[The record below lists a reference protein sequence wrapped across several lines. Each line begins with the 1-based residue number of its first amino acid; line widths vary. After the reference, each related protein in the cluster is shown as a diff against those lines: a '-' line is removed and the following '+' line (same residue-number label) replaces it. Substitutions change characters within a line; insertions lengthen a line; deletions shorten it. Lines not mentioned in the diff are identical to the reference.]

1 VFSEDWG
8 CTELLKAAHF
18 FIGEVKA
25 SENTKERPMAK
36 AGDVI
41 ENPMT
46 GERITFL
53 KTTQETNG
61 QLLRFE
67 YVLPPGFT
75 IPEHVHPHQEERH
88 EVLSGTLRGRVGG
101 QERDYAE
108 GERVVGPAGVPHAW
122 QNPGSEEE
130 LRFVSE
136 LRPPLVFET
145 ILETYC
151 GLARDGK
158 TTKQG
163 IPKNPLQLAVL
174 VDETRGMFYSSRV
187 PVAVQEAFLA
197 FFAVL
202 ASVGRLF
209 GYRARYPEYSGSEEA
224 LERED
229 RRRAVVSEAMKGGV
243 MAASALLTFVVL
255 LLIWYRRR

>member
-1 VFSEDWG
+1 
-8 CTELLKAAHF
+8 
-18 FIGEVKA
+18 
-25 SENTKERPMAK
+25 MAK
-36 AGDVI
+36 AGDLI
-41 ENPMT
+41 ENPAT

-53 KTTQETNG
+53 QTTHETNG
-61 QLLRFE
+61 KLLRFE

-75 IPEHVHPHQEERH
+75 TPEHVHPHQEERH
-88 EVLSGTLRGRVGG
+88 EILSGMLRGRVGD
-101 QERDYAE
+101 QERDYGK

-122 QNPGSEEE
+122 QNPSRDEQ

-145 ILETYC
+145 ILETTF

-187 PVAVQEAFLA
+187 PVAVQEAFLEL
-197 FFAVL
+197 FGVL
-202 ASVGRLF
+202 ASVGRLL
-209 GYRARYPEYSGSEEA
+209 GYKACYPEYSGPEETLGVNNKRKSTDSKA
-224 LERED
+224 
-229 RRRAVVSEAMKGGV
+229 SKGGV
-243 MAASALLTFVVL
+243 VVAVVLGVFLALLL
-255 LLIWYRRR
+255 LRWRGRQSK

>member
-1 VFSEDWG
+1 
-8 CTELLKAAHF
+8 
-18 FIGEVKA
+18 
-25 SENTKERPMAK
+25 MAK

-41 ENPMT
+41 ENPVT

-53 KTTQETNG
+53 ETTRETNG
-61 QLLRFE
+61 ELLRFE

-75 IPEHVHPHQEERH
+75 IPEHFHPRQEERH
-88 EVLSGTLRGRVGG
+88 EVISGTLRGRVGG
-101 QERDYAE
+101 QERSYAA
-108 GERVVGPAGVPHAW
+108 GERAVGPAGVPHAW
-122 QNPGSEEE
+122 RNPSSEQE

-145 ILETYC
+145 IMETYC

-197 FFAVL
+197 LFGVVAW
-202 ASVGRLF
+202 AGRLL
-209 GYRARYPEYSGSEEA
+209 GYRARYPEYSGLEEPPQ
-224 LERED
+224 RED
-229 RRRAVVSEAMKGGV
+229 RRQAEVSEETKGGV
-243 MAASALLTFVVL
+243 VAASALLTFIVL
-255 LLIWYRRR
+255 MLIWRRSRSSGR

>member
-1 VFSEDWG
+1 
-8 CTELLKAAHF
+8 
-18 FIGEVKA
+18 
-25 SENTKERPMAK
+25 MAK

-41 ENPMT
+41 ENPIT
-46 GERITFL
+46 GEQITFL
-53 KTTQETNG
+53 KTTRETNG
-61 QLLRFE
+61 ELLRFE

-75 IPEHVHPHQEERH
+75 IPEHVHPRQEERH

-108 GERVVGPAGVPHAW
+108 GQRVVGPAGVPHAW
-122 QNPGSEEE
+122 QNPSSDEE

-145 ILETYC
+145 ILETTF

-187 PVAVQEAFLA
+187 PVAVQEAFLTL
-197 FFAVL
+197 FAVL
-202 ASVGRLF
+202 ASVGRLL
-209 GYRARYPEYSGSEEA
+209 GYRARYPEYSGPEE
-224 LERED
+224 LPERGD
-229 RRRAVVSEAMKGGV
+229 RRPVAVSEVMKGGV
-243 MAASALLTFVVL
+243 VAASALVTFVVL
-255 LLIWYRRR
+255 LLIWRRSRSSGR

>member
-1 VFSEDWG
+1 V
-8 CTELLKAAHF
+8 
-18 FIGEVKA
+18 
-25 SENTKERPMAK
+25 AK

-41 ENPMT
+41 ENPIT

-53 KTTQETNG
+53 KTTRETNG
-61 QLLRFE
+61 ELLRFE

-75 IPEHVHPHQEERH
+75 IPQHVHPHQEERH

-101 QERDYAE
+101 QERDYAA

-122 QNPGSEEE
+122 RNPSSEEE

-136 LRPPLVFET
+136 LRPPLAFET
-145 ILETYC
+145 IMETSF

-174 VDETRGMFYSSRV
+174 VDETRRTFYSSRV
-187 PVAVQEAFLA
+187 PVAVQEVFLA
-197 FFAVL
+197 LFGVV
-202 ASVGRLF
+202 ASVGRLL
-209 GYRARYPEYSGSEEA
+209 GYKARYPEYSGPEEPPQ
-224 LERED
+224 RED
-229 RRRAVVSEAMKGGV
+229 RRRVAVTREMKGSLV
-243 MAASALLTFVVL
+243 AASVLLLTFVVL
-255 LLIWYRRR
+255 MLILRRRRSSGW

>member
-1 VFSEDWG
+1 V
-8 CTELLKAAHF
+8 
-18 FIGEVKA
+18 
-25 SENTKERPMAK
+25 AK

-41 ENPMT
+41 ENPIT

-61 QLLRFE
+61 ELLRFE
-67 YVLPPGFT
+67 YVLPPEFT

-88 EVLSGTLRGRVGG
+88 EILSGTLRGRVGG
-101 QERDYAE
+101 QERDYEE

-122 QNPGSEEE
+122 QNPSSEEE

-136 LRPPLVFET
+136 LRTPLVFET
-145 ILETYC
+145 LMETTF

-163 IPKNPLQLAVL
+163 IPKDPLQLAVL

-187 PVAVQEAFLA
+187 PVAVQEALLA
-197 FFAVL
+197 LFAVL
-202 ASVGRLF
+202 ASVGRLL
-209 GYRARYPEYSGSEEA
+209 GYRARYPEYSGSEEP
-224 LERED
+224 LQRED
-229 RRRAVVSEAMKGGV
+229 RRPALVSEAMKGGIV
-243 MAASALLTFVVL
+243 AASALVTFVVL
-255 LLIWYRRR
+255 MMIWRRSHSSGR

>member
-1 VFSEDWG
+1 V
-8 CTELLKAAHF
+8 
-18 FIGEVKA
+18 
-25 SENTKERPMAK
+25 AK
-36 AGDVI
+36 AGDLI
-41 ENPMT
+41 ENPAT

-53 KTTQETNG
+53 NTTQETKG
-61 QLLRFE
+61 ELLRFE

-75 IPEHVHPHQEERH
+75 IPEHVHPYQEERH

-101 QERDYAE
+101 QERDYGE

-122 QNPGSEEE
+122 QNPSSEEE

-145 ILETYC
+145 ILETTF

-187 PVAVQEAFLA
+187 PVAVQEAFLTL
-197 FFAVL
+197 FGVL
-202 ASVGRLF
+202 ALVGRLL
-209 GYRARYPEYSGSEEA
+209 GYKARYPEYSGPEEA
-224 LERED
+224 LGVNNEHTSMD
-229 RRRAVVSEAMKGGV
+229 SKASKGGV
-243 MAASALLTFVVL
+243 VVAAVLGIFLALF
-255 LLIWYRRR
+255 LIRWRGRQSK

>member
-1 VFSEDWG
+1 V
-8 CTELLKAAHF
+8 
-18 FIGEVKA
+18 
-25 SENTKERPMAK
+25 AK
-36 AGDVI
+36 AGDII
-41 ENPMT
+41 ENPVT

-53 KTTQETNG
+53 KTTQETSG
-61 QLLRFE
+61 ELLRFE

-75 IPEHVHPHQEERH
+75 IPEHFHPHQEERH

-122 QNPGSEEE
+122 RNSSSEEE
-130 LRFVSE
+130 LRIISE

-145 ILETYC
+145 LMETSF

-174 VDETRGMFYSSRV
+174 ADETRGMFYSSRA
-187 PVAVQEAFLA
+187 PVAVQEAFLTL
-197 FFAVL
+197 FAVV
-202 ASVGRLF
+202 ASVGRLL
-209 GYRARYPEYSGSEEA
+209 GYKARYPEYSGLEEPPQ
-224 LERED
+224 RED
-229 RRRAVVSEAMKGGV
+229 KRRVAVTREIEGGLV
-243 MAASALLTFVVL
+243 AAGVLLTFVVL
-255 LLIWYRRR
+255 MLIWRRRRSSGR

>member
-1 VFSEDWG
+1 V
-8 CTELLKAAHF
+8 
-18 FIGEVKA
+18 
-25 SENTKERPMAK
+25 AK

-41 ENPMT
+41 ENPIT

-53 KTTQETNG
+53 KTTRETNG
-61 QLLRFE
+61 ELLRFE

-75 IPEHVHPHQEERH
+75 IPQHVHPHQEERH

-122 QNPGSEEE
+122 QNPSSDEE

-136 LRPPLVFET
+136 IRPPLVFET

-158 TTKQG
+158 TTKQS

-174 VDETRGMFYSSRV
+174 VDETRGMFYSSRA
-187 PVAVQEAFLA
+187 PVDVQEAFLA
-197 FFAVL
+197 LFSVL
-202 ASVGRLF
+202 ASVGRML
-209 GYRARYPEYSGSEEA
+209 GYKARYPEYSGPEEPPQ
-224 LERED
+224 RED
-229 RRRAVVSEAMKGGV
+229 RRQAVVPDAMKGGV
-243 MAASALLTFVVL
+243 VTASALVTFVVL
-255 LLIWYRRR
+255 MLIWWRSRSSGR

>member
-1 VFSEDWG
+1 M
-8 CTELLKAAHF
+8 
-18 FIGEVKA
+18 
-25 SENTKERPMAK
+25 KERPVAK

-41 ENPMT
+41 ENPIT

-61 QLLRFE
+61 ELLRFE

-88 EVLSGTLRGRVGG
+88 EVLSGALRGRVGG
-101 QERDYAE
+101 QQRDYGE

-122 QNPGSEEE
+122 QNPSSEEE
-130 LRFVSE
+130 LRFISE

-145 ILETYC
+145 LLETSF

-174 VDETRGMFYSSRV
+174 VDEIRGTFYSSRV
-187 PVAVQEAFLA
+187 PIAVQEAFLA
-197 FFAVL
+197 LFSVL
-202 ASVGRLF
+202 ASVGRLL
-209 GYRARYPEYSGSEEA
+209 GYRARYEKYSGPEEPPQ
-224 LERED
+224 RED
-229 RRRAVVSEAMKGGV
+229 RRPAEVSKAMKGGV
-243 MAASALLTFVVL
+243 VAASALLTFVVL
-255 LLIWYRRR
+255 LLIWRRSRSSGG

>member
-1 VFSEDWG
+1 V
-8 CTELLKAAHF
+8 
-18 FIGEVKA
+18 
-25 SENTKERPMAK
+25 AK

-41 ENPMT
+41 ENPIT

-61 QLLRFE
+61 ELLRFE

-101 QERDYAE
+101 QERDYEE

-122 QNPGSEEE
+122 QNPSSEEE

-145 ILETYC
+145 LMETYC

-163 IPKNPLQLAVL
+163 MPKNPLQLAVL

-187 PVAVQEAFLA
+187 PVAVQEAFLEL
-197 FFAVL
+197 FGVL
-202 ASVGRLF
+202 ASVGRLL
-209 GYRARYPEYSGSEEA
+209 GYRARYPQYSGSEEP
-224 LERED
+224 LQRED
-229 RRRAVVSEAMKGGV
+229 RRPTVVSEAMKGGIV
-243 MAASALLTFVVL
+243 AASALVTFVVL
-255 LLIWYRRR
+255 MLIWRRSHSSGR